1 MALQRKASSVGFD
14 WNDPREV
21 LRKIREEADEIET
34 ALDRNDADELAGETG
49 DLLFALV
56 NLARHIGTDPDL
68 ALRGTNAKFERRFGY
83 IERRV
88 GIAGPVAGG
97 RVAGRDGCALER
109 GQAPGAASFHR
120 RARNPGE
127 GIDEPAGYS
136 GRTLT
141 GGVGGLFSGFLG
153 VTSGGVLVPLLVL
166 LLGKDQHVAQGISL
180 VAQVFPTSL
189 SGVRNYS
196 QSGHRISIRWLIWLA
211 VGFCV
216 GGGIGAILATRVADH
231 TLQWCFVAYLLAL
244 IALMLLRPPRP
255 KPEGGVDVSADVQLH
270 WASLCAVGAVA
281 GWSSGFLG
289 IGGGLAITA
298 LMSGLL
304 KLSQH
309 RAQAMSLAVTALPVT
324 IPAAVLYVQ
333 QGTELPWLTIISLI
347 VGLWIGT
354 DIGARFA
361 NRVAPE
367 KLRIMLMVIITS
379 MALFMAYKA
388 AS

>member
-1 MALQRKASSVGFD
+1 MNLH
-14 WNDPREV
+14 
-21 LRKIREEADEIET
+21 
-34 ALDRNDADELAGETG
+34 
-49 DLLFALV
+49 DLL
-56 NLARHIGTDPDL
+56 
-68 ALRGTNAKFERRFGY
+68 
-83 IERRV
+83 
-88 GIAGPVAGG
+88 GG
-97 RVAGRDGCALER
+97 
-109 GQAPGAASFHR
+109 F
-120 RARNPGE
+120 
-127 GIDEPAGYS
+127 
-136 GRTLT
+136 LT
-141 GGVGGLFSGFLG
+141 GGAGGLFSGFLG

-196 QSGHRISIRWLIWLA
+196 KSGHRISMRWLVWLS
-211 VGFCV
+211 VGFCI

-231 TLQWCFVAYLLAL
+231 ALQWCFVAYLLLL
-244 IALMLLRPPRP
+244 ISLMVLRPPKP
-255 KPEGGVDVSADVQLH
+255 KVDSTAEGSTDAAEDLPLH
-270 WASLCAVGAVA
+270 WGSLCAVGAVA

-298 LMSGLL
+298 LMSVFM

-333 QGTELPWLTIISLI
+333 QGTELPWLTIAILI
-347 VGLWIGT
+347 IGLWIGT

-361 NRVAPE
+361 TRVTPD
-367 KLRIMLMVIITS
+367 KLRIMRILIITA

-388 AS
+388 WS